1 MAKTPTSLAGKVVAI
16 TGGAR
21 GIGRATAA
29 ALIAQ
34 GAKVAIGD
42 IDAAL
47 VERTAEDLGAGTLG
61 LRLDVTDR
69 ASFAA
74 FIEEVESRVG
84 ELDVLIN
91 NAGIMPIGP
100 FVSESD
106 ATAERMVAINVHGV
120 IYGSKLALARFI
132 PRHSGHLVNVASI
145 AGRGATP
152 GAATYAATKHAVFG
166 LTDSL
171 RQELRGTGVSLTV
184 VMPVGVNTELYSG
197 AKQLR
202 GIKTPEPEDVAAA
215 IVEALQSGRF
225 EVFVP
230 KLMDPLV
237 RITALLPRGIV
248 ERVAG
253 LLGVNDVFAAPDAG
267 ARAAYDARLAET
279 IEGATDADREAAG
292 DGEPFVP
299 VP

>member
-16 TGGAR
+16 TGAAR

-29 ALIAQ
+29 ALIAE

-47 VERTAEDLGAGTLG
+47 VERTAQNLGAGTLG

-74 FIEEVESRVG
+74 FIEEVESRIG

-100 FVSESD
+100 FVDESD
-106 ATAERMVAINVHGV
+106 ATAQRMVDINVHGV

-184 VMPVGVNTELYSG
+184 VMPVGVNTELYSAPSG
-197 AKQLR
+197 C
-202 GIKTPEPEDVAAA
+202 
-215 IVEALQSGRF
+215 VESRR
-225 EVFVP
+225 P
-230 KLMDPLV
+230 SRRTSPM
-237 RITALLPRGIV
+237 RSSR
-248 ERVAG
+248 RSR
-253 LLGVNDVFAAPDAG
+253 AG
-267 ARAAYDARLAET
+267 ASRCSCRS
-279 IEGATDADREAAG
+279 
-292 DGEPFVP
+292 
-299 VP
+299 